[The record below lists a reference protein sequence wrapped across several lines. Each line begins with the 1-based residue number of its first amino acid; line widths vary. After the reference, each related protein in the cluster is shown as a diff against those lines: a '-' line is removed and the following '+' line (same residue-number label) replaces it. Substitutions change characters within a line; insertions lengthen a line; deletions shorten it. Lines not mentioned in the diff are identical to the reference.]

1 MSTSPLADA
10 LSNLLFACL
19 PLRNVLKG
27 DARTAF
33 MAAWRAGTDALCN
46 GVFKPDEEA
55 VKAPR
60 EAAIELFRHTLFR
73 QACNK
78 LYSNFMA
85 IDVSFS
91 LTCSGIKYHGP
102 AIQSV
107 CLSLPSSNCFIIR
120 SKSLSNRRS

>member
-60 EAAIELFRHTLFR
+60 EAAIELFRHTLD
-73 QACNK
+73 ACAGLGVKPHDLVPLFNDRADGGFTTQK
-78 LYSNFMA
+78 QPLDA
-85 IDVSFS
+85 
-91 LTCSGIKYHGP
+91 
-102 AIQSV
+102 
-107 CLSLPSSNCFIIR
+107 LSLLGR
-120 SKSLSNRRS
+120 SALRTARLTLDRKDDAA